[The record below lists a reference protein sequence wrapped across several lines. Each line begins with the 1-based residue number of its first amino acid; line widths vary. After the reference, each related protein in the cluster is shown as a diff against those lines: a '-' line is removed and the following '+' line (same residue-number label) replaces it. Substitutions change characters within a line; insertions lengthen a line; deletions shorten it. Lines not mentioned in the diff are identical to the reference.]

1 MNAQNSIQILQA
13 YATGLSAQ
21 SRQHKVQS
29 QVFAA
34 MGLNKLAQK
43 YAEHSVEESGWVD
56 KFIGRIIDLGGDAK
70 VEASPEQVIYK
81 DVVEF
86 LKADLAIS
94 EKEVPALGQVTLSVA
109 DDMTTF
115 DLLKGYYQDEEGDMY
130 WMQAQL
136 ELIKMIGLQNW
147 LIQQL

>member
-34 MGLNKLAQK
+34 MGLNKLAGK
-43 YAEHSVEESGWVD
+43 YNDHSVEEAEWVE
-56 KFIGRIIDLGGDAK
+56 KMVARIIDLGGEPK
-70 VEASPEQVIYK
+70 VEATPEQKIYK

-86 LKADLAIS
+86 LKADLAVS
-94 EKEVPALGQVTLSVA
+94 VKEVPVLGRVTLSLSE
-109 DDMTTF
+109 DMTTF
-115 DLLKGYYQDEEGDMY
+115 DLMKGYYQDEEEDMY

-136 ELIKMIGLQNW
+136 ELIDCIGLQNW

>member
-29 QVFAA
+29 QVFAS

-43 YAEHSVEESGWVD
+43 YAEHSQEESEWVD
-56 KFIGRIIDLGGDAK
+56 KFIARIIDLGGDAK
-70 VEASPEQVIYK
+70 VEAVPEQPIFK

-94 EKEVPALGQVTLSVA
+94 EKEVPALGQATLSVCE
-109 DDMTTF
+109 DMTTY

>member
-43 YAEHSVEESGWVD
+43 YAEHSVEEAGWVE